1 MLLLVGYALVM
12 QHRFVGSIGDDGFL
26 QIRKETFDEAGNQIW
41 IFDVFQILVV
51 SAAELLQ
58 SLVFLIDG
66 DALPEDALFLESF
79 GFGSEVVDQKL
90 DNDRNAELSQFIIL
104 QLVDFLLN

>member
-12 QHRFVGSIGDDGFL
+12 QHRFIASIGDNGFF
-26 QIRKETFDEAGNQIW
+26 QIRKEPFYEAGDQIW
-41 IFDVFQILVV
+41 ILYVFQILVV

-58 SLVFLIDG
+58 SFVFLIDG
-66 DALPEDALFLESF
+66 DALPEDALFPESL

-90 DNDRNAELSQFIIL
+90 NDDRNAKLSQLIIL